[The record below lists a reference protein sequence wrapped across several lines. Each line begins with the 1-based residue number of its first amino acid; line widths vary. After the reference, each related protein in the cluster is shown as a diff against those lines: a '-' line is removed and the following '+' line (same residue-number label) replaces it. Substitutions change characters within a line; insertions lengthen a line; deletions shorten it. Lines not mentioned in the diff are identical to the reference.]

1 MSLALIPTDLSTIK
15 RSWARVMG
23 EVWITVYPIHTGS
36 GGARSLF
43 LLGHKWGT
51 IISKGGGM
59 MVWVLSL
66 ECLRPAH
73 GHGAGGWVQ
82 DVVAPSTK
90 GARGC

>member
-1 MSLALIPTDLSTIK
+1 
-15 RSWARVMG
+15 VMG

-51 IISKGGGM
+51 IISKGGGHDGLGPITR
-59 MVWVLSL
+59 VL
-66 ECLRPAH
+66 
-73 GHGAGGWVQ
+73 
-82 DVVAPSTK
+82 APSGRPRWRWVGARCGSPFHK